1 MSDNVVP
8 LNTPNDD
15 DARYIWVCGCGCSTF
30 VLRGDSEV
38 ACAMCD
44 CLTPTEQGGWF
55 APDTDEEW
63 EGDAPVRDISGNG
76 SVEFA
81 RRRMTQL
88 SSVDDAS
95 AVIIVRDDGT
105 IHSWSK
111 CETSEQFE
119 WLGRKLNQSL
129 EVLKGHGAD
138 PDA

>member
-1 MSDNVVP
+1 MNDNVIP
-8 LNTPNDD
+8 INPSNDD
-15 DARYIWVCGCGCSTF
+15 ERYIWVCCCGCNTF
-30 VLRGDSEV
+30 VLRGDSKVE
-38 ACAMCD
+38 CAMCG

-55 APDTDEEW
+55 APDTDVEW
-63 EGDAPVRDISGNG
+63 EGDAPIRDISGNG
-76 SVEFA
+76 GVEFA

-111 CETSEQFE
+111 CETAEQFE
-119 WLGRKLNQSL
+119 WLARKLDQSL
-129 EVLKGHGAD
+129 EVLMSNGVD